1 MCLEEEM
8 IDAEEFRNCVK
19 SYVELHDE
27 IAAAAK
33 HLSELRKKKD
43 ALGELVMGFMKHRAI
58 DECEL
63 PDSGGKLVRKQSKT
77 TETLKKDHIL
87 QELMTLINDETRA
100 RASLD
105 TIYGK
110 RQVVAK
116 EVLTRTKR

>member
-1 MCLEEEM
+1 M

-27 IAAAAK
+27 IATAAK

-43 ALGELVMGFMKHRAI
+43 ALGELVMGFMKNRAI

-63 PDSGGKLVRKQSKT
+63 PESGGKLVRKQSKT

-87 QELMTLINDETRA
+87 QELMTLVDESKA
-100 RASLD
+100 KASLE